1 MAEIIIDIVAEVV
14 KCLAPPAYRQISNLR
29 DSEYTSISQNL
40 KTEVENLKSERVNT
54 ERKVD
59 EAERK
64 GEEIEENVENWLAR
78 ANNVIEDA
86 DEFTNDEATANK
98 HCFKGLCP
106 NLKTRCQ
113 LSKEAVRLM
122 EAIVKVREAGRFDNI
137 SYSIIPGDNLLMP
150 NKDYEAFESRMSIL
164 NEITDALKNGDVN
177 TLGIYGI
184 GGIGKTTLAKEVAR
198 RAENDKLFDQVVFSE
213 VSESQ
218 DIRKIQR
225 EIGDK
230 LGLKFDEESESG
242 RARRLHDRL
251 KKEKRILVILDNIWG
266 NLDLKAAG
274 IPHGDDH
281 RGCKVLL
288 TARSLDTLSTK
299 MDSQKNFSV
308 SFLKEEEAWSLFK
321 KMAGDYVEGNEL
333 KEVAR
338 DVAKECA
345 GLPVAIVTVATALRD
360 NNSLFD
366 WKDALEQLRRP
377 SSTNRMNVQPTAY
390 KAIKLS
396 YDKLAGEELK
406 NIFLLIGYTAI
417 ASIDDLLMYGM
428 GMGLFQGVN
437 KMQVARAR
445 AHALVHKLKACC
457 MLLDHISQKKGL
469 FSMHDVVR
477 DVAISIAS
485 TEQNVFSATEEQVSG
500 CREWSD
506 ESATKLYT
514 SIVLHDVKTNL
525 LPEAVECPQ
534 LELLYICADKESSS
548 LTIPNKFF
556 ERMIQVRVINFSYM
570 NLLSLPSS
578 LGLLSNLQTLSLYNC
593 KLLDITVIRDL
604 KKLEVLC
611 LRGSDI
617 KRLPV
622 EVGELT
628 LLRLLDLRDC
638 RELEIIPPNVLS
650 KLSHLE
656 ELYMGPRS
664 FDKWEVEVE
673 GVKNASLHELKHL
686 ISLELQIQDVNTL
699 PRGLFL
705 EKLERY
711 KILIG
716 GVWGWEYAD
725 IWCREFKID
734 LDSKIR
740 LKDGLILKLQGI
752 EDLWLS
758 DLEERDVNYFV
769 NELDK
774 VGPSQ
779 LKHLY
784 IRGSHLTLNPAESK
798 RQEESANDMRSH
810 EIILED
816 NVKSSNT
823 LFIEKVTLPN
833 LENLELHSINV
844 ERIWQNQ
851 VAGMSCVS
859 SFVRLQ
865 RVEIEKCRV
874 LEELIAMDNQEERK
888 NNIVIFPQLQ
898 YLKMY
903 DLENLTSFCTGDLD
917 VLEFPSLKE
926 LQISKCP
933 EFMVFSNL
941 EELIVDAKHIVTN
954 KSVFS
959 EDLLCKLK
967 CLDVEFVDESTT
979 ILSLD
984 DFLQRLH
991 TMRVL
996 QIEGSDAW
1004 LSKEKVEN
1012 GMEVIIREVNKCCD
1026 LKHIWKQ
1033 ESSILNNL
1041 LILRVKSCHHLINL
1055 VPSSTS
1061 FQNLATLEIS
1071 YCNGLKNLLTS
1082 SIAKTLV
1089 RLREMTIES
1098 CVTIAEIVLAE
1109 DAAKDE
1115 VVAFSELRELKLLKM
1130 QNLTSFSTGN
1140 CAFKFP
1146 SLKRLLLDDCPSM
1159 KIFSGGEL
1167 STPMLHKVHLS
1178 ISDGEHWIWVHDL
1191 NTSIKYLYLKK
1202 TGEFLQSQ
1210 QFPISTP
1217 AATLNLHTESEILPA
1232 MVAGVWSDD
1241 KKLQLQAT
1249 TLFRRLLSF
1258 GRNSPI
1264 EKVIQS
1270 GVVPRFVEF
1279 LMREDHP
1286 QLQFEAACALT
1297 NIASGTSENT
1307 KVVIDHGAVPIF
1319 VKLLASPSDDV
1330 REQAVWA
1337 LGNVAGDSPRF
1348 RDLVLSQ
1355 GALIP
1360 LLAELNEHAKLSML
1374 RTATWTLS
1382 NFCRGKPQPPFN
1394 QIRPALPVL
1403 AQLIRSNDEKVLTD
1417 ACWALA
1423 YLADGT
1429 NDKIQAVIE
1438 AGVCPQLVTLLGHP
1452 SPSVLTPA
1460 LRTVGNIATGDDFQ
1474 TQGIINCGALPY
1486 FLDMLVNNRKESI
1499 KKEVCWVISNIT
1511 AGNREQIQAV
1521 INAGLIGPLVN
1532 LLQNAEFYIKK
1543 EAAWAIS
1550 NASSGGT
1557 HEQIK
1562 YLVRTGCIK
1571 PLCDL
1576 LLCPDPGIV
1585 TVCLTGLENILEV
1598 GEAEKN
1604 MGTAIGNVNQHAQ
1617 LVEKAEGLEKIENL
1631 QSHDSNEIHEKSVK
1645 ILETYWR
1652 GRVVGRRR

>member
-1 MAEIIIDIVAEVV
+1 MAEIILDIVAEVV
-14 KCLAPPAYRQISNLR
+14 KCLAPPAYRQIGNLR
-29 DSEYTSISQNL
+29 DSEYTSILQNL

-137 SYSIIPGDNLLMP
+137 SYSIIPEDNLLMP

-225 EIGDK
+225 EIADK

-366 WKDALEQLRRP
+366 WKDALEQPRRP
-377 SSTNRMNVQPTAY
+377 SSTNLMNVQPTAY

-485 TEQNVFSATEEQVSG
+485 TEQNVFSATEDQVSG

-506 ESATKLYT
+506 ESAIKLYT

-534 LELLYICADKESSS
+534 LELLYIRADKESSS
-548 LTIPNKFF
+548 LTIPNNFF
-556 ERMIQVRVINFSYM
+556 ERMIQVRVINVSYM

-686 ISLELQIQDVNTL
+686 ISLELQIQDANTL

-716 GVWGWEYAD
+716 GDWGWEYAD

-758 DLEERDVNYFV
+758 DLEEQDVNYFV

-810 EIILED
+810 EITLED
-816 NVKSSNT
+816 NVNSSNT

-865 RVEIEKCRV
+865 RIEIEKCRV
-874 LEELIAMDNQEERK
+874 LEELIVMDNQEERK
-888 NNIVIFPQLQ
+888 NNTVIFPQLQ

-903 DLENLTSFCTGDLD
+903 DLEKLTSFCTGDLD
-917 VLEFPSLKE
+917 ILEFPSLKE
-926 LQISKCP
+926 LRISRCP

-1004 LSKEKVEN
+1004 LSKEEVEN
-1012 GMEVIIREVNKCCD
+1012 GIEVIIREANKCCD

-1115 VVAFSELRELKLLKM
+1115 VVAFSELRELKLLK
-1130 QNLTSFSTGN
+1130 NAKSD
-1140 CAFKFP
+1140 K
-1146 SLKRLLLDDCPSM
+1146 LLL
-1159 KIFSGGEL
+1159 
-1167 STPMLHKVHLS
+1167 
-1178 ISDGEHWIWVHDL
+1178 
-1191 NTSIKYLYLKK
+1191 
-1202 TGEFLQSQ
+1202 
-1210 QFPISTP
+1210 
-1217 AATLNLHTESEILPA
+1217 
-1232 MVAGVWSDD
+1232 
-1241 KKLQLQAT
+1241 
-1249 TLFRRLLSF
+1249 
-1258 GRNSPI
+1258 
-1264 EKVIQS
+1264 
-1270 GVVPRFVEF
+1270 
-1279 LMREDHP
+1279 
-1286 QLQFEAACALT
+1286 
-1297 NIASGTSENT
+1297 
-1307 KVVIDHGAVPIF
+1307 
-1319 VKLLASPSDDV
+1319 
-1330 REQAVWA
+1330 
-1337 LGNVAGDSPRF
+1337 
-1348 RDLVLSQ
+1348 
-1355 GALIP
+1355 
-1360 LLAELNEHAKLSML
+1360 
-1374 RTATWTLS
+1374 
-1382 NFCRGKPQPPFN
+1382 
-1394 QIRPALPVL
+1394 
-1403 AQLIRSNDEKVLTD
+1403 
-1417 ACWALA
+1417 
-1423 YLADGT
+1423 
-1429 NDKIQAVIE
+1429 
-1438 AGVCPQLVTLLGHP
+1438 
-1452 SPSVLTPA
+1452 
-1460 LRTVGNIATGDDFQ
+1460 
-1474 TQGIINCGALPY
+1474 
-1486 FLDMLVNNRKESI
+1486 
-1499 KKEVCWVISNIT
+1499 
-1511 AGNREQIQAV
+1511 
-1521 INAGLIGPLVN
+1521 
-1532 LLQNAEFYIKK
+1532 
-1543 EAAWAIS
+1543 
-1550 NASSGGT
+1550 
-1557 HEQIK
+1557 
-1562 YLVRTGCIK
+1562 
-1571 PLCDL
+1571 
-1576 LLCPDPGIV
+1576 
-1585 TVCLTGLENILEV
+1585 
-1598 GEAEKN
+1598 
-1604 MGTAIGNVNQHAQ
+1604 
-1617 LVEKAEGLEKIENL
+1617 
-1631 QSHDSNEIHEKSVK
+1631 
-1645 ILETYWR
+1645 
-1652 GRVVGRRR
+1652 

>member
-1 MAEIIIDIVAEVV
+1 MAEIILDIVAEVV
-14 KCLAPPAYRQISNLR
+14 KCLAPPAYRQIGNLR
-29 DSEYTSISQNL
+29 D
-40 KTEVENLKSERVNT
+40 K
-54 ERKVD
+54 RKVD

-137 SYSIIPGDNLLMP
+137 SYSIIPEDNLLMP

-225 EIGDK
+225 EIADK

-377 SSTNRMNVQPTAY
+377 SSTNLMNVQPTAY

-428 GMGLFQGVN
+428 GMGYF
-437 KMQVARAR
+437 K
-445 AHALVHKLKACC
+445 
-457 MLLDHISQKKGL
+457 KKGL

-485 TEQNVFSATEEQVSG
+485 TEQNVFSATEEQV
-500 CREWSD
+500 
-506 ESATKLYT
+506 
-514 SIVLHDVKTNL
+514 
-525 LPEAVECPQ
+525 
-534 LELLYICADKESSS
+534 
-548 LTIPNKFF
+548 
-556 ERMIQVRVINFSYM
+556 RVINVSYM

-798 RQEESANDMRSH
+798 
-810 EIILED
+810 
-816 NVKSSNT
+816 V
-823 LFIEKVTLPN
+823 
-833 LENLELHSINV
+833 
-844 ERIWQNQ
+844 
-851 VAGMSCVS
+851 
-859 SFVRLQ
+859 
-865 RVEIEKCRV
+865 
-874 LEELIAMDNQEERK
+874 
-888 NNIVIFPQLQ
+888 
-898 YLKMY
+898 
-903 DLENLTSFCTGDLD
+903 
-917 VLEFPSLKE
+917 
-926 LQISKCP
+926 
-933 EFMVFSNL
+933 
-941 EELIVDAKHIVTN
+941 
-954 KSVFS
+954 
-959 EDLLCKLK
+959 
-967 CLDVEFVDESTT
+967 
-979 ILSLD
+979 
-984 DFLQRLH
+984 
-991 TMRVL
+991 
-996 QIEGSDAW
+996 
-1004 LSKEKVEN
+1004 
-1012 GMEVIIREVNKCCD
+1012 
-1026 LKHIWKQ
+1026 
-1033 ESSILNNL
+1033 
-1041 LILRVKSCHHLINL
+1041 
-1055 VPSSTS
+1055 
-1061 FQNLATLEIS
+1061 
-1071 YCNGLKNLLTS
+1071 
-1082 SIAKTLV
+1082 
-1089 RLREMTIES
+1089 
-1098 CVTIAEIVLAE
+1098 
-1109 DAAKDE
+1109 
-1115 VVAFSELRELKLLKM
+1115 
-1130 QNLTSFSTGN
+1130 
-1140 CAFKFP
+1140 
-1146 SLKRLLLDDCPSM
+1146 
-1159 KIFSGGEL
+1159 
-1167 STPMLHKVHLS
+1167 
-1178 ISDGEHWIWVHDL
+1178 
-1191 NTSIKYLYLKK
+1191 
-1202 TGEFLQSQ
+1202 
-1210 QFPISTP
+1210 
-1217 AATLNLHTESEILPA
+1217 
-1232 MVAGVWSDD
+1232 
-1241 KKLQLQAT
+1241 
-1249 TLFRRLLSF
+1249 
-1258 GRNSPI
+1258 
-1264 EKVIQS
+1264 
-1270 GVVPRFVEF
+1270 
-1279 LMREDHP
+1279 
-1286 QLQFEAACALT
+1286 
-1297 NIASGTSENT
+1297 
-1307 KVVIDHGAVPIF
+1307 
-1319 VKLLASPSDDV
+1319 
-1330 REQAVWA
+1330 
-1337 LGNVAGDSPRF
+1337 
-1348 RDLVLSQ
+1348 
-1355 GALIP
+1355 
-1360 LLAELNEHAKLSML
+1360 
-1374 RTATWTLS
+1374 
-1382 NFCRGKPQPPFN
+1382 
-1394 QIRPALPVL
+1394 
-1403 AQLIRSNDEKVLTD
+1403 
-1417 ACWALA
+1417 
-1423 YLADGT
+1423 
-1429 NDKIQAVIE
+1429 
-1438 AGVCPQLVTLLGHP
+1438 
-1452 SPSVLTPA
+1452 
-1460 LRTVGNIATGDDFQ
+1460 
-1474 TQGIINCGALPY
+1474 
-1486 FLDMLVNNRKESI
+1486 
-1499 KKEVCWVISNIT
+1499 
-1511 AGNREQIQAV
+1511 
-1521 INAGLIGPLVN
+1521 
-1532 LLQNAEFYIKK
+1532 
-1543 EAAWAIS
+1543 
-1550 NASSGGT
+1550 
-1557 HEQIK
+1557 
-1562 YLVRTGCIK
+1562 
-1571 PLCDL
+1571 
-1576 LLCPDPGIV
+1576 
-1585 TVCLTGLENILEV
+1585 
-1598 GEAEKN
+1598 
-1604 MGTAIGNVNQHAQ
+1604 
-1617 LVEKAEGLEKIENL
+1617 
-1631 QSHDSNEIHEKSVK
+1631 
-1645 ILETYWR
+1645 
-1652 GRVVGRRR
+1652 

>member
-1 MAEIIIDIVAEVV
+1 
-14 KCLAPPAYRQISNLR
+14 
-29 DSEYTSISQNL
+29 
-40 KTEVENLKSERVNT
+40 
-54 ERKVD
+54 
-59 EAERK
+59 
-64 GEEIEENVENWLAR
+64 
-78 ANNVIEDA
+78 
-86 DEFTNDEATANK
+86 
-98 HCFKGLCP
+98 
-106 NLKTRCQ
+106 
-113 LSKEAVRLM
+113 
-122 EAIVKVREAGRFDNI
+122 
-137 SYSIIPGDNLLMP
+137 
-150 NKDYEAFESRMSIL
+150 MSIL

-225 EIGDK
+225 EIADK
-230 LGLKFDEESESG
+230 LGLKFDEESES
-242 RARRLHDRL
+242 
-251 KKEKRILVILDNIWG
+251 EKRILVILDNIWG

-288 TARSLDTLSTK
+288 TARTLDTLSRK

-308 SFLKEEEAWSLFK
+308 S
-321 KMAGDYVEGNEL
+321 DYVEGNEL

-345 GLPVAIVTVATALRD
+345 GLPVAIVT
-360 NNSLFD
+360 
-366 WKDALEQLRRP
+366 DALEQLRRP
-377 SSTNRMNVQPTAY
+377 SSTNLMNVQPTAY

-506 ESATKLYT
+506 ESAIKLYT

-534 LELLYICADKESSS
+534 LELLYIRADKESSS

-556 ERMIQVRVINFSYM
+556 ERMIQVRVINLSYM

-798 RQEESANDMRSH
+798 
-810 EIILED
+810 
-816 NVKSSNT
+816 V
-823 LFIEKVTLPN
+823 
-833 LENLELHSINV
+833 
-844 ERIWQNQ
+844 
-851 VAGMSCVS
+851 
-859 SFVRLQ
+859 
-865 RVEIEKCRV
+865 
-874 LEELIAMDNQEERK
+874 
-888 NNIVIFPQLQ
+888 
-898 YLKMY
+898 
-903 DLENLTSFCTGDLD
+903 
-917 VLEFPSLKE
+917 
-926 LQISKCP
+926 
-933 EFMVFSNL
+933 
-941 EELIVDAKHIVTN
+941 
-954 KSVFS
+954 
-959 EDLLCKLK
+959 
-967 CLDVEFVDESTT
+967 
-979 ILSLD
+979 
-984 DFLQRLH
+984 
-991 TMRVL
+991 
-996 QIEGSDAW
+996 
-1004 LSKEKVEN
+1004 
-1012 GMEVIIREVNKCCD
+1012 
-1026 LKHIWKQ
+1026 
-1033 ESSILNNL
+1033 
-1041 LILRVKSCHHLINL
+1041 
-1055 VPSSTS
+1055 
-1061 FQNLATLEIS
+1061 
-1071 YCNGLKNLLTS
+1071 
-1082 SIAKTLV
+1082 
-1089 RLREMTIES
+1089 
-1098 CVTIAEIVLAE
+1098 
-1109 DAAKDE
+1109 
-1115 VVAFSELRELKLLKM
+1115 
-1130 QNLTSFSTGN
+1130 
-1140 CAFKFP
+1140 
-1146 SLKRLLLDDCPSM
+1146 
-1159 KIFSGGEL
+1159 
-1167 STPMLHKVHLS
+1167 
-1178 ISDGEHWIWVHDL
+1178 
-1191 NTSIKYLYLKK
+1191 
-1202 TGEFLQSQ
+1202 
-1210 QFPISTP
+1210 
-1217 AATLNLHTESEILPA
+1217 
-1232 MVAGVWSDD
+1232 
-1241 KKLQLQAT
+1241 
-1249 TLFRRLLSF
+1249 
-1258 GRNSPI
+1258 
-1264 EKVIQS
+1264 
-1270 GVVPRFVEF
+1270 
-1279 LMREDHP
+1279 
-1286 QLQFEAACALT
+1286 
-1297 NIASGTSENT
+1297 
-1307 KVVIDHGAVPIF
+1307 
-1319 VKLLASPSDDV
+1319 
-1330 REQAVWA
+1330 
-1337 LGNVAGDSPRF
+1337 
-1348 RDLVLSQ
+1348 
-1355 GALIP
+1355 
-1360 LLAELNEHAKLSML
+1360 
-1374 RTATWTLS
+1374 
-1382 NFCRGKPQPPFN
+1382 
-1394 QIRPALPVL
+1394 
-1403 AQLIRSNDEKVLTD
+1403 
-1417 ACWALA
+1417 
-1423 YLADGT
+1423 
-1429 NDKIQAVIE
+1429 
-1438 AGVCPQLVTLLGHP
+1438 
-1452 SPSVLTPA
+1452 
-1460 LRTVGNIATGDDFQ
+1460 
-1474 TQGIINCGALPY
+1474 
-1486 FLDMLVNNRKESI
+1486 
-1499 KKEVCWVISNIT
+1499 
-1511 AGNREQIQAV
+1511 
-1521 INAGLIGPLVN
+1521 
-1532 LLQNAEFYIKK
+1532 
-1543 EAAWAIS
+1543 
-1550 NASSGGT
+1550 
-1557 HEQIK
+1557 
-1562 YLVRTGCIK
+1562 
-1571 PLCDL
+1571 
-1576 LLCPDPGIV
+1576 
-1585 TVCLTGLENILEV
+1585 
-1598 GEAEKN
+1598 
-1604 MGTAIGNVNQHAQ
+1604 
-1617 LVEKAEGLEKIENL
+1617 
-1631 QSHDSNEIHEKSVK
+1631 
-1645 ILETYWR
+1645 
-1652 GRVVGRRR
+1652 